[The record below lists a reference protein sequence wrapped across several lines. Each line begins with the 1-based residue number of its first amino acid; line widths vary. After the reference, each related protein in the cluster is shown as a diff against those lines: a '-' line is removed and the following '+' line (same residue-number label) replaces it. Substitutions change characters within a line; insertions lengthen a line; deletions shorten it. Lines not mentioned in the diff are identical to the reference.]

1 MINLTFYLALIY
13 LGNNVFV
20 WNILRKPNN
29 GQINSDLN
37 AISKEEIPK
46 EEKNKTHTF
55 LDDEE
60 FMYILRFYR
69 PM

>member
-1 MINLTFYLALIY
+1 MNLTFYLALIY

-20 WNILRKPNN
+20 WNILKKPNN
-29 GQINSDLN
+29 GKIKSDLN
-37 AISKEEIPK
+37 AIPKEEIPK

>member
-20 WNILRKPNN
+20 WNILKKPNN

-37 AISKEEIPK
+37 SVPK

-60 FMYILRFYR
+60 FMQLLRFYR